1 MKSVVR
7 VVSLILF
14 SLTVFSISVYAEEKH
29 GHETKKES
37 NGVESLSPELRKLLS
52 KEMVALQSGMMA
64 VIPAYVSGHWS
75 EIEAIGHKM
84 KGSYIL
90 KQSLSE
96 EQMHEL
102 HSKLPQDFIKLDQR
116 FHYLA
121 GMLSHAAQNKKPELV
136 GFYFAELSESCLA
149 CHSQFA
155 THKFP
160 ELAHKKG
167 ADDHSH

>member
-7 VVSLILF
+7 VVSLVLF
-14 SLTVFSISVYAEEKH
+14 SLTVFFSSIYAEEKH

-37 NGVESLSPELRKLLS
+37 NGVESLSPELRELLS

-64 VIPAYVSGHWS
+64 VIPAYISGHWG

-84 KGSYIL
+84 KSSYIL

-102 HSKLPQDFIKLDQR
+102 HEKLPKDFIKLDQR

-136 GFYFAELSESCLA
+136 GFYFSELSESCLA

-160 ELAHKKG
+160 ELGHKKG
-167 ADDHSH
+167 ADEHSH